1 VIALTK
7 LVAGQLPEDSRSR
20 RNLATV
26 LVGAERSRD
35 LVKQILAFS
44 RKEEQRRE
52 SVDLAAVLRDAL
64 RLMRAT
70 VPTSIR
76 LEEDIASGPPVVVN
90 LVTNAAQA
98 IGESHGT
105 ITVGLCSEPLAADL
119 RLFVS
124 DTGCGMDEA
133 TKARIFEPFF
143 TTKTVGKG
151 TGLGLS
157 VVHGIIKDHGGR
169 IEVES
174 TPGRGTRFDV
184 VLPALAAEAGVVD
197 GGIAARAVAQGPYS
211 RDPPPAFVPVL

>member
-1 VIALTK
+1 
-7 LVAGQLPEDSRSR
+7 
-20 RNLATV
+20 V

-44 RKEEQRRE
+44 RKEEQRHE

-70 VPTSIR
+70 VSTSIR
-76 LEEDIASGPPVVVN
+76 LEEDIASGPPVEGDPNLLHQVVVN

-124 DTGCGMDEA
+124 DTGCARRIATLDEA
-133 TKARIFEPFF
+133 PRP
-143 TTKTVGKG
+143 
-151 TGLGLS
+151 L
-157 VVHGIIKDHGGR
+157 
-169 IEVES
+169 
-174 TPGRGTRFDV
+174 TPNRMCWH
-184 VLPALAAEAGVVD
+184 A
-197 GGIAARAVAQGPYS
+197 
-211 RDPPPAFVPVL
+211 